1 MISRELISFI
11 EVGLFVDDAFLLLL
25 VTGDGTD
32 EAVVKGEDE
41 DGDEA
46 EVEVE
51 VEVKVK
57 LD

>member
-11 EVGLFVDDAFLLLL
+11 EVGLFVDDAFLLFL

-41 DGDEA
+41 DEA
-46 EVEVE
+46 EVE